1 MKNNFIILSIFI
13 YSIFIFNNVN
23 SFEIEFKAKEIE
35 IINDKNLTIAT
46 NAETLIKKDN
56 ILIKGKKIEYFKK
69 ESLLKITN
77 GVLINKELNLELKS
91 DTINYNLESSKILLK
106 DNIEIIS
113 INDNLII
120 NSNALTFNIIDKE
133 LTSNT
138 KTIIRDQ
145 FGNNYKLAGFSY
157 NLDRKIIILNNS
169 EVIDSE
175 NNNYFFQKAYLDLNK
190 KQLLAKDIK
199 LNFKNSSSNNND
211 PRLYG
216 RSFVMDNERSVIKK
230 GNLTFCKKRDNCP
243 PWQITADEIIHDKKK
258 KQFTI
263 IMLA

>member
-91 DTINYNLESSKILLK
+91 DTINYNL
-106 DNIEIIS
+106 
-113 INDNLII
+113 
-120 NSNALTFNIIDKE
+120 
-133 LTSNT
+133 
-138 KTIIRDQ
+138 
-145 FGNNYKLAGFSY
+145 
-157 NLDRKIIILNNS
+157 
-169 EVIDSE
+169 
-175 NNNYFFQKAYLDLNK
+175 
-190 KQLLAKDIK
+190 
-199 LNFKNSSSNNND
+199 
-211 PRLYG
+211 
-216 RSFVMDNERSVIKK
+216 
-230 GNLTFCKKRDNCP
+230 
-243 PWQITADEIIHDKKK
+243 
-258 KQFTI
+258 
-263 IMLA
+263 